1 MTGLRTLL
9 LSALI
14 FLAAPAL
21 ALIETYDFTSPELEA
36 RYQYLSDELR
46 CPKCQNQNIAD
57 SNAPIA
63 QDLRR
68 LLHQQLESGASD
80 DEILDHM
87 VDRYGDFVR
96 YRPAFEG
103 TAILLWLAPV
113 LLFIGAVGVLVVALR
128 SRAAEGDEGTVLTA
142 EDKARLEKLLHKT
155 ERDS

>member
-1 MTGLRTLL
+1 MTLLRTLL
-9 LSALI
+9 LSALM
-14 FLAAPAL
+14 LGASHAL
-21 ALIETYDFTSPELEA
+21 ALIETYDFSNPELEA

-80 DEILDHM
+80 DEVLEYM
-87 VDRYGDFVR
+87 VDRYGEFVR
-96 YRPAFEG
+96 YRPAFAG
-103 TAILLWLAPV
+103 TAVLLWLAPIL
-113 LLFIGAVGVLVVALR
+113 LLFGAVGVLIATLR
-128 SRAAEGDEGTVLTA
+128 SRPKNVSEGTALTA
-142 EDKARLEKLLHKT
+142 EDNARLQKLLNTT